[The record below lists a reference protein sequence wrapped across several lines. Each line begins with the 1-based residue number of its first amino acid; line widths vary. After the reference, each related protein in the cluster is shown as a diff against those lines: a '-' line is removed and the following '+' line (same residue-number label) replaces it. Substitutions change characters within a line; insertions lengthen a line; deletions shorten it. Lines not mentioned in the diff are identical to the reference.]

1 MGRFT
6 SETTQRKSL
15 RFRYLRF
22 AAIVATILLVG
33 AAYSS
38 FYINKITSNNS
49 KSLELSDA
57 AKKLVDEVRDAI
69 WVANSTLTSK
79 LISPQAKHEEI
90 IKYNL
95 KKANTHLVEF
105 SSLPTIETA
114 GIANAITDLQTDFE
128 NLEYYILQLLDL
140 SKNPNWI
147 YPMLP
152 YINEVLLESNS
163 AFESAAVLA
172 MQEIADDDD
181 DEYKSTLYRDVAQIR
196 DMWRQVILN
205 FRAVIIRFAGLNRVE
220 KIAQEQNIDIL
231 YSEIKNKLRKL
242 EQLKKQN
249 QLGFETVDALAVML
263 HSSKK
268 WYDDYQKLKNIRDS
282 HIWRADIYYTE
293 SIINPIQKDIAL
305 DLSSLETSIHA
316 WSSIN
321 VNAVDKAANQLILEL
336 WILTGTA
343 IIFVWL
349 VYSMLARGVLTPISK
364 ISDAISEDINK
375 IDSLATADG
384 SSKEIHTLI
393 SAFNSMRNQIQHR
406 QKALEHQ
413 ALHDALTGLPN
424 RALFHDR
431 LEQAINIAHRQ
442 NSSVAVMLLDL
453 DRFKEINDTLGHPVG
468 DLVLQE
474 IGARLGTCLRTSDTV
489 ARLGGDEFAIISPGI
504 GITEATSFVEKI
516 IDRTSQVLKI
526 NNQNLYTSVSIGI
539 SIYPINAD
547 DAESLIRQADVA
559 MYNAKHKGLGHT
571 FYNADL
577 DKLNA
582 DNLSLIGDLR
592 EELNKPAGQLKLHYQ
607 PQINLQTKHVH
618 GAEALLRWNHPD
630 KGMIPPADII
640 HMIEHTNLIDDLT
653 LWVIEQAIKDYGI
666 CNIGG
671 TSVNISV
678 NLSVRNL
685 QNSDLAPMIQKLL
698 SKHKMNP
705 GNLTLEITES
715 AIMSDPVRA
724 RETLN
729 LLSAMGIN
737 LDVDDYGTGF
747 SSLAYLKMLP
757 VTGLKIDKSF
767 VIDLL
772 DDENDITI
780 VKSTIDLGHNLHLSV
795 IAEGVETAEVYRHLE
810 NNQCDFAQ
818 GAYIAC
824 PMPVDELIK
833 WCKAF
838 DPNSL

>member
-1 MGRFT
+1 MGRPIL
-6 SETTQRKSL
+6 ETKQRKSL

-38 FYINKITSNNS
+38 LYINKITRSNS
-49 KSLELSDA
+49 ESLQLSDA
-57 AKKLVDEVRDAI
+57 AKKLVDDIRDAI
-69 WVANSTLTSK
+69 WITNSTLTSK
-79 LISPQAKHEEI
+79 LIAPQAEHEI
-90 IKYNL
+90 IIKDNL
-95 KKANTHLVEF
+95 RIAKAQLEKF
-105 SSLPTIETA
+105 SSQAKIDIA
-114 GIANAITDLQTDFE
+114 GITQAITDLQTDFE
-128 NLEYYILQLLDL
+128 SLEYYILQLLELAND
-140 SKNPNWI
+140 PNWI

-152 YINEVLLESNS
+152 YINEILLESNT

-172 MQEIADDDD
+172 MQEIADDDG
-181 DEYKSTLYRDVAQIR
+181 DEYDSTLYRDVAQIR

-205 FRAVIIRFAGLNRVE
+205 FRAIIIRFAGLNRVE
-220 KIAQEQNIDIL
+220 KIAQEKNIDIL
-231 YSEIKNKLRKL
+231 YVEIRNKLHKL
-242 EQLKKQN
+242 QKLKEKGL
-249 QLGFETVDALAVML
+249 LGFETVDALAIMQ
-263 HSSKK
+263 HRSKK
-268 WYDDYQKLKNIRDS
+268 WYEDYKNLKTIRDS
-282 HIWRADIYYTE
+282 KIWRADIRYAE
-293 SIINPIQKDIAL
+293 NIINPIQKDIAL
-305 DLSSLETSIHA
+305 DLSDLESSIHA
-316 WSSIN
+316 WSSLN
-321 VNAVDKAANQLILEL
+321 VKAVEKAAKQLIFEL
-336 WILTGTA
+336 WLLTGTA

-349 VYSMLARGVLTPISK
+349 VYSMLARGVLTPIAK
-364 ISDAISEDINK
+364 ISDAIGEDINK

-393 SAFNSMRNQIQHR
+393 SAFNSMRNQINHR
-406 QKALEHQ
+406 QTALEHQ
-413 ALHDALTGLPN
+413 ALHDSLTGLPN
-424 RALFHDR
+424 RALFQDR

-442 NSSVAVMLLDL
+442 NSNVAVMLLDL
-453 DRFKEINDTLGHPVG
+453 DRFKEINDTLGHPIG

-474 IGARLGTCLRTSDTV
+474 IGTRLDTCLRTSDTV
-489 ARLGGDEFAIISPGI
+489 ARLGGDEFAVICPSIDI
-504 GITEATSFVEKI
+504 KEATSFVEKI
-516 IDRTSQVLKI
+516 INQTSQVLNI
-526 NNQNLYTSVSIGI
+526 NNQHLYTSVSIGI
-539 SIYPINAD
+539 SLYPTNAN

-559 MYNAKHKGLGHT
+559 MYNAKHKGLGHA
-571 FYNADL
+571 FYNTEL

-592 EELNKPAGQLKLHYQ
+592 KELKNPTGQLNLHYQ

-618 GAEALLRWNHPD
+618 GAEALLRWNHPH

-640 HMIEHTNLIDDLT
+640 HMIEHTSLIDDLT

-666 CNIGG
+666 CNEGG
-671 TSVNISV
+671 SSVNISV

-685 QNSDLAPMIQKLL
+685 QNPDLAPMIQKLL
-698 SKHKMNP
+698 SKYKMNP

-715 AIMSDPVRA
+715 AIMSDPARA

-737 LDVDDYGTGF
+737 LDIDDYGTGF

-767 VIDLL
+767 VIDML

-795 IAEGVETAEVYRHLE
+795 IAEGVETAEVFRHLE
-810 NNQCDFAQ
+810 NNQCDFVQ

-824 PMPVDELIK
+824 PMPADELLK

>member
-22 AAIVATILLVG
+22 AAVVAIILLVG
-33 AAYSS
+33 ATYSS

-57 AKKLVDEVRDAI
+57 AKKLVDDVRDAI

-79 LISPQAKHEEI
+79 LITPQAEHEEI
-90 IKYNL
+90 IKNNL
-95 KKANTHLVEF
+95 KKAKTHLREF
-105 SSLPTIETA
+105 SNLTTIDEA
-114 GIANAITDLQTDFE
+114 EIKGAITDLETDFE
-128 NLEYYILQLLDL
+128 NLEYYILQLLEL
-140 SKNPNWI
+140 SKDPNWI

-152 YINEVLLESNS
+152 YINEILLESNT
-163 AFESAAVLA
+163 AFESSTILA
-172 MQEIADDDD
+172 MQEIADDDG
-181 DEYKSTLYRDVAQIR
+181 DEYSSTLYRDVAQIR
-196 DMWRQVILN
+196 DMWRQIILN

-220 KIAQEQNIDIL
+220 KIAQEKNIDIL
-231 YSEIKNKLRKL
+231 YVEIKNKLDKL
-242 EQLKKQN
+242 QKLNENNL
-249 QLGFETVDALAVML
+249 LGFETTDALEVML
-263 HSSKK
+263 QSSKK
-268 WYDDYQKLKNIRDS
+268 WYDDYNTIKNIRDS

-321 VNAVDKAANQLILEL
+321 VTKVENAAKQLISEL
-336 WILTGTA
+336 WLLTGTA

-349 VYSMLARGVLTPISK
+349 VYSMIARGVLTPISK

-375 IDSLATADG
+375 IDGLAEADG

-413 ALHDALTGLPN
+413 ALHDSLTGLPN
-424 RALFHDR
+424 RALFQDR

-442 NSSVAVMLLDL
+442 NSNVAVMLLDL

-474 IGARLGTCLRTSDTV
+474 IGSRLGTCLRTSDTV
-489 ARLGGDEFAIISPGI
+489 SRLGGDEFAIICPSI
-504 GITEATSFVEKI
+504 NVTETTAFVEKI
-516 IDRTSQVLKI
+516 ISQTSRAVNI
-526 NNQNLYTSVSIGI
+526 NNQNLYTSVSVGI
-539 SIYPINAD
+539 SLYPINAD

-559 MYNAKHKGLGHT
+559 MYSAKHKGLGHA
-571 FYNADL
+571 FYNIEL

-592 EELNKPAGQLKLHYQ
+592 EELKEPTGQLNLHYQ
-607 PQINLQTKHVH
+607 PQINLKTKHIH

-630 KGMIPPADII
+630 KGMIPPAEII
-640 HMIEHTNLIDDLT
+640 HMIEHTSLIDDLT
-653 LWVIEQAIKDYGI
+653 LWVVEQAIKDYGI
-666 CNIGG
+666 CNENGN
-671 TSVNISV
+671 SVNISV

-685 QNSDLAPMIQKLL
+685 QNSELAPLIQKLL
-698 SKHKMNP
+698 SKHKMNA

-715 AIMSDPVRA
+715 AIMSDPARA

-767 VIDLL
+767 VIDML
-772 DDENDITI
+772 DDEDDITI
-780 VKSTIDLGHNLHLSV
+780 VKSTIDLGHNLNLSV
-795 IAEGVETAEVYRHLE
+795 IAEGVETAEVYHHLQ
-810 NNQCDFAQ
+810 NNRCDFAQ

-824 PMPVDELIK
+824 PMPADELIK

>member
-6 SETTQRKSL
+6 SKTTQRKSL

-22 AAIVATILLVG
+22 AAVVASILLAG
-33 AAYSS
+33 AAFSS
-38 FYINKITSNNS
+38 LYINKITRNNS
-49 KSLELSDA
+49 ESLELSDA
-57 AKKLVDEVRDAI
+57 AKKLVDDVRDAI
-69 WVANSTLTSK
+69 WISNSTLTSK
-79 LISPQAKHEEI
+79 LISPQAEHEKI
-90 IKYNL
+90 IKNNL
-95 KKANTHLVEF
+95 IKAKTHLAEF
-105 SSLPTIETA
+105 SSLASIEAA
-114 GIANAITDLQTDFE
+114 GIKGAIIHLQADFE
-128 NLEYYILQLLDL
+128 SLEYYIHQLLEL
-140 SKNPNWI
+140 SKDPNWI

-152 YINEVLLESNS
+152 FINETLLESNT

-172 MQEIADDDD
+172 MQEIADDDG
-181 DEYKSTLYRDVAQIR
+181 DEYNSKLYRDVAQIR
-196 DMWRQVILN
+196 DMWRQIILN
-205 FRAVIIRFAGLNRVE
+205 FRAVIIRFAGLNRIE
-220 KIAQEQNIDIL
+220 KIAQEKNIDIFYIEL
-231 YSEIKNKLRKL
+231 RNKLNKL
-242 EQLKKQN
+242 GKLKKQN
-249 QLGFETVDALAVML
+249 RLGFETTDALAVML

-268 WYDDYQKLKNIRDS
+268 WYDDYRKLKDIRDS
-282 HIWRADIYYTE
+282 HVWREDIYYTE
-293 SIINPIQKDIAL
+293 SIINPIQKDITL
-305 DLSSLETSIHA
+305 DLSNIETSIYT

-343 IIFVWL
+343 IVFVWL

-375 IDSLATADG
+375 IDSLATTDG

-393 SAFNSMRNQIQHR
+393 SAFNSMRNQILHR

-413 ALHDALTGLPN
+413 ALHDSLTGLPN
-424 RALFHDR
+424 RALLQDR
-431 LEQAINIAHRQ
+431 LEQAINIAQRQ
-442 NSSVAVMLLDL
+442 NSNVVVMLLDL

-474 IGARLGTCLRTSDTV
+474 IGSRLGACLRTSDTV
-489 ARLGGDEFAIISPGI
+489 SRLGGDEFAIICPSI
-504 GITEATSFVEKI
+504 NITETTAFVEKI
-516 IDRTSQVLKI
+516 IGQSSQVISI
-526 NNQNLYTSVSIGI
+526 NNQNLYTSVSVGV
-539 SIYPINAD
+539 SIYPFNAE
-547 DAESLIRQADVA
+547 DADSLIRQADVA
-559 MYNAKHKGLGHT
+559 MYHAKNKGVGYT
-571 FYNADL
+571 FYDTEL

-592 EELNKPAGQLKLHYQ
+592 EELKIPTGQLCLYFQ
-607 PQINLQTKHVH
+607 PQINLKTKHVH
-618 GAEALLRWNHPD
+618 GAEALLRWNHPV
-630 KGMIPPADII
+630 KGMQPPADII
-640 HMIEHTNLIDDLT
+640 RMIEHTSLIDDLT

-666 CNIGG
+666 CNQSG

-685 QNSDLAPMIQKLL
+685 QNSKLASSIQELL

-705 GNLTLEITES
+705 SNLTLEITES

-724 RETLN
+724 RETLDQ
-729 LLSAMGIN
+729 LSAMGIS

-747 SSLAYLKMLP
+747 SSLSYLKILP
-757 VTGLKIDKSF
+757 VNGLKIDKSF

-795 IAEGVETAEVYRHLE
+795 IAEGVETVEVYRHLE

-824 PMPVDELIK
+824 PMPADELLK
-833 WCKAF
+833 WCNAF
-838 DPNSL
+838 DPKSL